1 MWPSLPMITVI
12 SFVGGL
18 VGLLI
23 SGHIVVSAA
32 SKIGARLGL
41 TPMVIGLT
49 IVAAG
54 TSAPELAVVFQ
65 SIAAEDTELAVGS
78 IIGSNIANVLLV
90 LGLTAAMGTIRVAAR
105 VVRVDVPV
113 MIAASVAFLVLSLD
127 QRLSRPDG
135 LLLVACLVAFVVW
148 TLKSATP
155 AEAESGS
162 GGGSGADDSP
172 DRAIVESDRSVGL
185 STAGLLV
192 QIVLLVGAIAAL
204 AVAAGFV
211 VSGAEGIAIS
221 LGVPELIVGLTI
233 VAIGTSTPEIVT
245 TLIAAINGD
254 RDLAVGNAVGSNIF
268 NILLVLGSTSAL
280 APDGIVISEDALTLD
295 LPILL
300 AAAVACLPVVFWDN
314 KLDRWE
320 GVVFVA
326 YYIAYLV
333 FLVLDATGNRASD
346 PFAFVMVAFVMP
358 LTALTVLVVVL
369 RQRSQGRARV
379 RPPDLSA
386 EADRPDQK
394 ESTETPSVEEST
406 G

>member
-1 MWPSLPMITVI
+1 MITVI

-18 VGLLI
+18 IGLLV
-23 SGHIVVSAA
+23 SGHFVVGAA
-32 SKIGARLGL
+32 SKIGARFGL

-113 MIAASVAFLVLSLD
+113 MIAASAALLVLSLD
-127 QRLSRPDG
+127 ERLSRPDG
-135 LLLVACLVAFVVW
+135 ILLVAGLVAFVVW
-148 TLKSATP
+148 TLRTAP
-155 AEAESGS
+155 RAEVEAAPNGESTADGS
-162 GGGSGADDSP
+162 PVEAADGTHD
-172 DRAIVESDRSVGL
+172 AGDRSIGLSGRGFVAQVGL
-185 STAGLLV
+185 LIGGIAGL
-192 QIVLLVGAIAAL
+192 AL
-204 AVAAGFV
+204 AARYV
-211 VSGAEGIAIS
+211 VSGAEGIAVS

-245 TLIAAINGD
+245 TLIAAMNGE

-268 NILLVLGSTSAL
+268 NILLVLGSSTVI
-280 APDGIVISEDALTLD
+280 APDGIAISRDALTLD

-300 AAAVACLPVVFWDN
+300 AAAVACVPVVFWDN

-320 GVVFVA
+320 GGVFVA
-326 YYIAYLV
+326 YYVAYLI

-346 PFAFVMVAFVMP
+346 PFALVMLAFVMP

-369 RQRSQGRARV
+369 RQRSQHRALRSSQ
-379 RPPDLSA
+379 PS
-386 EADRPDQK
+386 
-394 ESTETPSVEEST
+394 ESTEAKPGGESPPETSSVEEAT

>member
-1 MWPSLPMITVI
+1 MITVI

-18 VGLLI
+18 VGLLV
-23 SGHIVVSAA
+23 SGHFVVGAA
-32 SKIGARLGL
+32 SKIGARFGL

-113 MIAASVAFLVLSLD
+113 MIAASVALLVLSLD
-127 QRLSRPDG
+127 GQLSRPDG
-135 LLLVACLVAFVVW
+135 ILLFSGLIAFVVW
-148 TLKSATP
+148 TLRSAP
-155 AEAESGS
+155 RVEVD
-162 GGGSGADDSP
+162 GGAGAGSGADDQL
-172 DRAIVESDRSVGL
+172 DEANHGVREAGGRSVGL
-185 STAGLLV
+185 TVRGLLAQV
-192 QIVLLVGAIAAL
+192 AILAVGIGGLAL
-204 AVAAGFV
+204 AARYV
-211 VSGAEGIAIS
+211 VEGAEGIAVS

-268 NILLVLGSTSAL
+268 NILLVLGSTTVI
-280 APDGIVISEDALTLD
+280 APDGIAISQDALTLD

-320 GVVFVA
+320 GVVFVG
-326 YYIAYLV
+326 YYVAYLI

-346 PFAFVMVAFVMP
+346 PFALVMLAFVMP
-358 LTALTVLVVVL
+358 LTALTVVVVVL
-369 RQRSQGRARV
+369 RQRSQLRATDRLSDSSDS
-379 RPPDLSA
+379 PPATSA
-386 EADRPDQK
+386 QGPPTK
-394 ESTETPSVEEST
+394 TSSVEEST